1 MKKIITSILVICL
14 LVLTMISTKS
24 LVAAQSFTVEIES
37 GASMRLDSPNGL
49 RFKGTING
57 EVTGSNIKYGIV
69 IANGDVASIKVKVG
83 NQNTV
88 YGEVDE
94 LNSDGT
100 FSVSMVNI
108 PTRAFTSNMTA
119 RAYVKVNGVY
129 YYSSNTSL
137 RNLYDVALK
146 AKADGITGDYIDY
159 VLNNCYNVKY
169 NLSGGNFLY
178 EDHTALVN
186 DFLADM
192 AVITSVNIAA
202 DQVYE
207 KRGLVKTF
215 FTDNAMFNKWGWM
228 IQLFYDLG
236 EQGVGYATSSQA
248 QYAEYLN
255 GNAAT
260 ASSAWAV
267 AENIQGLLTQT
278 KCTGYSQ
285 STGIDFSDST
295 INQKT
300 FEYLNEKYQSVI
312 LGLGASLTSDIYKS
326 GYIFDGWYTGSS
338 SSSLVENVNGDLTL
352 FVKWKTSETSDSQE
366 VKYILNGGT
375 WTDAEMVKNNL
386 SNLTSIGTGNI
397 TKYIDA
403 YFNSYE
409 GNVFIAPITNATN
422 PQYSTRIVLKDLGG
436 IYQIVQ
442 IIKSGNATLYDT
454 TGDYAIYWNTSAD
467 YKMPTNLEIG
477 NVVIFNQ
484 SLDTLVN
491 GNIDLDCTFYS
502 ESNYNLAYTMDTTVT
517 PSFPYTL
524 NTNIKNGDYTFD
536 GWYLTSDFSDNE
548 VTSVNT
554 GTTVYAKWK
563 TTLPSFD
570 PEWAADLENLFAT
583 PVEEDIVLPTTYDK
597 FDLVW
602 NSSNETL
609 LSNQGK
615 YTRPYQ
621 ASQIT
626 MSVDLVYNNNILS
639 TATFDVS
646 IVGFADLSSTFAGGF
661 IYSNYTSLSDEV
673 FTNLDV
679 LYCAFLPMS
688 ANGSLTTGT
697 FTSNLSKYVV
707 EQAHAKGKWVVVS
720 VGGGDSSNADKFAT
734 IAASS
739 SLRSTLATNIVNVI
753 NQYNLDGVDID
764 WETPASSSAT
774 NFTLLMKEIYTK
786 VKANNP
792 NHLVTADIGGGSTQ
806 PARYDLL
813 NSQNYLDY
821 INVMT
826 YGLTAAYGYHQSA
839 LYASTTYQPYN
850 EYNNYYGKPSN
861 ASNSGLKYTLKNCSV
876 DESVSIFHNTYQ
888 VAYNKLVIGAAF
900 YAVKQSTYTDPS
912 SNQVYFAK
920 ESTSNGYGDILTAIA
935 SGKYDEYFDD
945 ECKVPYLLA
954 KDKKSFYSYD
964 NPTSIAYKCEYA
976 KNKKLA
982 GVFHWAS
989 KWDKND
995 ILVKALGSS
1004 LK

>member
-1 MKKIITSILVICL
+1 
-14 LVLTMISTKS
+14 
-24 LVAAQSFTVEIES
+24 
-37 GASMRLDSPNGL
+37 MRLDSPTGL
-49 RFKGTING
+49 RFKGTVSG
-57 EVTGSNIKYGIV
+57 DVVGSDVKYGIV
-69 IANGDVASIKVKVG
+69 IANGDVTSVKVKVG

-108 PTRAFTSNMTA
+108 PTRAFTSMMTA
-119 RAYVKVNGVY
+119 RAYVKVDGVY
-129 YYSSNTSL
+129 YYSNNTLS
-137 RNLYDVALK
+137 RNIYEVALK
-146 AKADGITGDYIDY
+146 AKADGITDDYIDY
-159 VLNNCYNVKY
+159 VLNNCYNVEY
-169 NLSGGNFLY
+169 NLNGGNFLY
-178 EDHTALVN
+178 EDHTSLVN
-186 DFLADM
+186 DFLTDFAT
-192 AVITSVNIAA
+192 VTSTNITA

-207 KRGLVKTF
+207 KHGLVKTF
-215 FTDNAMFNKWGWM
+215 FTDNSMFNKWGWM

-236 EQGVGYATSSQA
+236 EQGIGYHTSSQA

-255 GNAAT
+255 NSVT
-260 ASSAWAV
+260 NTTSAWAV
-267 AENIQGLLTQT
+267 AENIQGLLTLT

-295 INQKT
+295 INQKI
-300 FEYLNEKYQSVI
+300 FEYLNKKYQSVI
-312 LGLGASLTSDIYKS
+312 IGLGASLTSDVYKS
-326 GYIFDGWYTGSS
+326 GYIFDGWYTDSS
-338 SSSLVENVNGDLTL
+338 SNIVVENVSGDLTL
-352 FVKWKTSETSDSQE
+352 YAKWKAADTISSQE
-366 VKYILNGGT
+366 VKYVLNGGT
-375 WTDAEMVKNNL
+375 WKDILMAKNNL
-386 SNLTSIGTGNI
+386 SSLTNIGTGNI

-403 YFNSYE
+403 YFTSYE
-409 GNVFIAPITNATN
+409 GNVFIAPIAKATN
-422 PQYSTRIVLKDLGG
+422 PKFSTRIVLKDIGG

-442 IIKSGNATLYDT
+442 IIKSGDT
-454 TGDYAIYWNTSAD
+454 TVYDSTADYAVYWNASAD
-467 YKMPTNLEIG
+467 YKMPTNLEVG

-484 SLDTLVN
+484 SLDTLVS
-491 GNIDLDCTFYS
+491 GNIDLDCTVYS
-502 ESNYNLAYTMDTTVT
+502 ESNYNLAYSMDTVVI

-524 NTNIKNGDYTFD
+524 NTNIQNGDYTFG
-536 GWYLTSDFSDNE
+536 GWYLTSDFTGDA
-548 VTSVNT
+548 VTSVT
-554 GTTVYAKWK
+554 ASTTVYAKWE
-563 TTLPSFD
+563 TTLPSFNQ
-570 PEWAADLENLFAT
+570 EWAADLENLFASQ
-583 PVEEDIVLPTTYDK
+583 VEQDIVLPTTYEE

-626 MSVDLVYNNNILS
+626 MSVDLVYNNKILS
-639 TATFDVS
+639 TATFNVS
-646 IVGFADLSSTFAGGF
+646 IAGFADLSNTFAGGF

-688 ANGSLTTGT
+688 ANGSLTIGT

-720 VGGGDSSNADKFAT
+720 VGGGDSSNAEKFAT
-734 IAASS
+734 IAASAQ
-739 SLRSTLATNIVNVI
+739 LRSTLATNIVNVI

-764 WETPASSSAT
+764 WETPSSSQAT

-792 NHLVTADIGGGSTQ
+792 NHLVTVDIGGGSSQ
-806 PARYDLL
+806 PACYDLL

-821 INVMT
+821 INIMT
-826 YGLTAAYGYHQSA
+826 YGLAASYGYHQSA

-850 EYNNYYGKPSN
+850 EYNNYYGRPST

-876 DESVSIFHNTYQ
+876 DESVDIFHNTYQ

-900 YAVKQSTYTDPS
+900 YAVKQSTYTDT
-912 SNQVYFAK
+912 SNKVYFAK
-920 ESTSNGYGDILTAIA
+920 ESTSNGYGDVLTAIA
-935 SGKYDEYFDD
+935 SGNYDEYFDN

-964 NPTSIAYKCEYA
+964 NPTSIGYKCEYA
-976 KNKKLA
+976 KNKSLA
-982 GVFHWAS
+982 GVFYWAS
-989 KWDKND
+989 KWDKDD
-995 ILVKALGSS
+995 ILLKALGSS

>member
-14 LVLTMISTKS
+14 LAISIISTKY
-24 LVAAQSFTVEIES
+24 LAAAQSFTVEIEN
-37 GASMRLDSPNGL
+37 GASMRLDSPTGL
-49 RFKGTING
+49 RFKGTVSG
-57 EVTGSNIKYGIV
+57 DVVGSDIKYGIV
-69 IANGDVASIKVKVG
+69 IANGDVASVKVKVG

-108 PTRAFTSNMTA
+108 PTRAFTSLMTV

-129 YYSSNTSL
+129 YYSSNTLS
-137 RNLYDVALK
+137 RNIYEVALK

-159 VLNNCYNVKY
+159 VLNNCYNVEY
-169 NLSGGNFLY
+169 NLNGGNFLY
-178 EDHTALVN
+178 AEHTELVN
-186 DFLADM
+186 DFLADFA
-192 AVITSVNIAA
+192 AVTSTNITA

-215 FTDNAMFNKWGWM
+215 FTDNSMFNKWGWM

-236 EQGVGYATSSQA
+236 EQGIGYATSSQA
-248 QYAEYLN
+248 QYTEYLN

-267 AENIQGLLTQT
+267 AENIQGLLTLT

-295 INQKT
+295 INQKI
-300 FEYLNEKYQSVI
+300 FEYLNKKYQSVI

-326 GYIFDGWYTGSS
+326 GYTFDGWYIDSS
-338 SSSLVENVNGDLTL
+338 KVENVSGDLTL
-352 FVKWKTSETSDSQE
+352 YAKWKTVDTTESQE

-375 WTDAEMVKNNL
+375 WKDTLMVKNNL
-386 SNLTSIGTGNI
+386 SLLANIGTGNI

-403 YFNSYE
+403 YFTSYE
-409 GNVFIAPITNATN
+409 GNVFIAPIASATN
-422 PQYSTRIVLKDLGG
+422 PQYSNRIVLKDLDG

-442 IIKSGNATLYDT
+442 IIKSGDATLYDT
-454 TGDYAIYWNTSAD
+454 TADYAIYWNTSAD

-477 NVVIFNQ
+477 NIVTFNQ

-517 PSFPYTL
+517 PSFPYSL
-524 NTNIKNGDYTFD
+524 NTNINNVDYTFG
-536 GWYLTSDFSDNE
+536 GWYLTSDFTGDA
-548 VTSVNT
+548 VTSVT
-554 GTTVYAKWK
+554 AGTTVYAKWE
-563 TTLPSFD
+563 TTLPSFN
-570 PEWAADLENLFAT
+570 PEWAADLENLFASL
-583 PVEEDIVLPTTYDK
+583 VEQDIVLPTTYEE

-646 IVGFADLSSTFAGGF
+646 IAGFADLSNTFAGGF

-720 VGGGDSSNADKFAT
+720 VGGGDSSNAEKFAT
-734 IAASS
+734 IAASA

-764 WETPASSSAT
+764 WETPSSSQAT
-774 NFTLLMKEIYTK
+774 NFTLLMEEIYTK
-786 VKANNP
+786 VKTNNP
-792 NHLVTADIGGGSTQ
+792 NHLVTADIGGGSSQ
-806 PARYDLL
+806 PACYDLL

-826 YGLTAAYGYHQSA
+826 YGLAAAYGYHQSA

-850 EYNNYYGKPSN
+850 EYNNYYGKSST

-876 DESVSIFHNTYQ
+876 DESVNIFHNTYQ

-900 YAVKQSTYTDPS
+900 YAVKQSTYTDTS
-912 SNQVYFAK
+912 SNKVYFAK

-935 SGKYDEYFDD
+935 SGNYDEYFDD

-964 NPTSIAYKCEYA
+964 NPTSIGYKCEYA

-989 KWDKND
+989 KWDKD
-995 ILVKALGSS
+995 DVLVKALGSN

>member
-14 LVLTMISTKS
+14 LAISIISTKY
-24 LVAAQSFTVEIES
+24 LTAAQSFTIEIES
-37 GASMRLDSPNGL
+37 SASMRLDSPTGL
-49 RFKGTING
+49 RFKGTVSG
-57 EVTGSNIKYGIV
+57 DVVGSDVKYGIV
-69 IANGDVASIKVKVG
+69 IANGDVTSVKVKVG

-108 PTRAFTSNMTA
+108 PTRAFTSMMTA
-119 RAYVKVNGVY
+119 RAYVKVDGVY
-129 YYSSNTSL
+129 YYSNNTLS
-137 RNLYDVALK
+137 RNIYEVALK
-146 AKADGITGDYIDY
+146 AKADGITDDYIDY
-159 VLNNCYNVKY
+159 VLNNCYNVEY
-169 NLSGGNFLY
+169 NLNGGNFLY
-178 EDHTALVN
+178 EDHTSLVN
-186 DFLADM
+186 VFLTDFAT
-192 AVITSVNIAA
+192 VTSTNITA

-207 KRGLVKTF
+207 KSGLVKTF
-215 FTDNAMFNKWGWM
+215 FTDNSMFNKWGWM

-236 EQGVGYATSSQA
+236 EQGIGYHTSSQA

-255 GNAAT
+255 NSVT
-260 ASSAWAV
+260 NTTSAWAV
-267 AENIQGLLTQT
+267 AENIQGLLTLT

-295 INQKT
+295 INQKI
-300 FEYLNEKYQSVI
+300 FEYLNKKYQSVI
-312 LGLGASLTSDIYKS
+312 LGLGASLTSDVYKS
-326 GYIFDGWYTGSS
+326 GYIFDGWYTDSS
-338 SSSLVENVNGDLTL
+338 SNIVVENVSGDLTL
-352 FVKWKTSETSDSQE
+352 YAKWKAADTISSQE
-366 VKYILNGGT
+366 VKYVLNGGT
-375 WTDAEMVKNNL
+375 WKDILMAKNNL
-386 SNLTSIGTGNI
+386 SSLTNIGTGNI

-403 YFNSYE
+403 YFTSYE
-409 GNVFIAPITNATN
+409 GNVFIAPIAKATN
-422 PQYSTRIVLKDLGG
+422 PKFSTRIVLKDIGG

-442 IIKSGNATLYDT
+442 IIKSGDT
-454 TGDYAIYWNTSAD
+454 TVYDSTADYAVYWNASAD
-467 YKMPTNLEIG
+467 YKMPTNLEVG

-484 SLDTLVN
+484 SLDTLVS
-491 GNIDLDCTFYS
+491 GNIDLDCTVYS
-502 ESNYNLAYTMDTTVT
+502 ESNYNLAYSMDTVVI

-524 NTNIKNGDYTFD
+524 NTNIQNGDYTFG
-536 GWYLTSDFSDNE
+536 GWYLTSDFTGDA
-548 VTSVNT
+548 VTSVT
-554 GTTVYAKWK
+554 ASTTVYAKWE
-563 TTLPSFD
+563 TTLPSFNQ
-570 PEWAADLENLFAT
+570 EWAADLENLFASQ
-583 PVEEDIVLPTTYDK
+583 VEQDIVLPTTYEE

-626 MSVDLVYNNNILS
+626 MSVDLVYNNKILS
-639 TATFDVS
+639 TATFNVS
-646 IVGFADLSSTFAGGF
+646 IAGFADLSNTFAGGF

-688 ANGSLTTGT
+688 ANGSLTIGT

-720 VGGGDSSNADKFAT
+720 VGGGDSSNAEKFAT
-734 IAASS
+734 IAASAQ
-739 SLRSTLATNIVNVI
+739 LRSTLATNIVNVI

-764 WETPASSSAT
+764 WETPSSSQAT

-792 NHLVTADIGGGSTQ
+792 NHLVTVDIGGGSSQ
-806 PARYDLL
+806 PACYDLL

-821 INVMT
+821 INIMT
-826 YGLTAAYGYHQSA
+826 YGLAASYGYHQSA

-850 EYNNYYGKPSN
+850 EYNNYYGRPST

-876 DESVSIFHNTYQ
+876 DESVDIFHNTYQ

-900 YAVKQSTYTDPS
+900 YAVKQSTYTDT
-912 SNQVYFAK
+912 SNKVYFAK
-920 ESTSNGYGDILTAIA
+920 ESTSNGYGDVLTAIA
-935 SGKYDEYFDD
+935 SGNYDEYFDN

-964 NPTSIAYKCEYA
+964 NPTSIGYKCEYA
-976 KNKKLA
+976 KNKSLA
-982 GVFHWAS
+982 GVFYWAS
-989 KWDKND
+989 KWDKDD
-995 ILVKALGSS
+995 ILLKALGSS